1 MSNPIKAVIIL
12 GEKSADQPLGCGCTT
27 LLIAITLTW
36 FFWGTITR
44 SCSVLLVGEDKVRIE
59 EIAEEKSELEKK
71 ISEEIEYRNTIQ
83 NPSDPFYVK
92 KSDEEFKKMYD
103 ELNKLRL
110 EEYTIKKNLSEKKS
124 EIQEKIEEKPQ
135 LQEVEVKEL
144 KDLELPAVCIAV
156 SDLKLLDGVGKEVD
170 IKSDT
175 LIKVSSRSSKGIYT
189 FEINGQTLIGHEY
202 RVREKLKIK

>member
-27 LLIAITLTW
+27 LLIAIPLTF

-59 EIAEEKSELEKK
+59 EIAEEKSKLEKD
-71 ISEEIEYRNTIQ
+71 INCEIGLRKEGMNYA
-83 NPSDPFYVK
+83 F
-92 KSDEEFKKMYD
+92 KSDEEFKKMYN

-124 EIQEKIEEKPQ
+124 KIQEKIEEKPQ
-135 LQEVEVKEL
+135 LQEVDVKDL
-144 KDLELPAVCIAV
+144 KDLALPAVCIAV

-189 FEINGQTLIGHEY
+189 FEINGQTLIGHED

>member
-27 LLIAITLTW
+27 LLIAIPLTF

-59 EIAEEKSELEKK
+59 EIAEEKSKLEKD
-71 ISEEIEYRNTIQ
+71 INYEIGLRKEGMIYA
-83 NPSDPFYVK
+83 D
-92 KSDEEFKKMYD
+92 KSDEEFKKMYN

-124 EIQEKIEEKPQ
+124 KIQEKIEEKPQ
-135 LQEVEVKEL
+135 LQEVDVKDL
-144 KDLELPAVCIAV
+144 KDLALPAVCIAV

-189 FEINGQTLIGHEY
+189 FEINGQTLIGHED

>member
-1 MSNPIKAVIIL
+1 MIY
-12 GEKSADQPLGCGCTT
+12 AD
-27 LLIAITLTW
+27 
-36 FFWGTITR
+36 
-44 SCSVLLVGEDKVRIE
+44 
-59 EIAEEKSELEKK
+59 
-71 ISEEIEYRNTIQ
+71 
-83 NPSDPFYVK
+83 
-92 KSDEEFKKMYD
+92 KSDVEFNKLYN

-124 EIQEKIEEKPQ
+124 KIQEKIEEKPQ
-135 LQEVEVKEL
+135 LQEVDVKDL
-144 KDLELPAVCIAV
+144 KDLALPAVCIAV

-189 FEINGQTLIGHEY
+189 FEINGQTLIGHED

>member
-27 LLIAITLTW
+27 LLIAIPLTL

-59 EIAEEKSELEKK
+59 EIAEEKSKLEK
-71 ISEEIEYRNTIQ
+71 EINYEIGLRKEGMIYA
-83 NPSDPFYVK
+83 D

-110 EEYTIKKNLSEKKS
+110 EEYTIKKKLSEKKS
-124 EIQEKIEEKPQ
+124 KIQEKIEEKPQ

-189 FEINGQTLIGHEY
+189 FVINGQTLIGHED